1 MKRLVQEADL
11 LFGDRLAPITSNI
24 GFLQAD
30 HILAAQTFCDWLEP
44 IMQKA
49 RGVTFTQQLVSG
61 KLEDVLALLLP
72 LTSVERR
79 RYLFVPTTSSWTAF
93 FDNGHYG
100 TDVFSKVSR
109 LSKLLE
115 CKGLRVATVP
125 ETKEGEFKDARGR
138 YGAVILEVYGNK
150 ESVLNYLRAICLIN
164 DGGKWDFSQS
174 GTPFLFE
181 DTESYSKHKIKQR
194 FTFEMLKAYTKEL
207 GLSPFEEDFYLPP
220 GNNQGV
226 LVEQQGPSL
235 PTSKEYTLEEVRR
248 TTSNSG
254 TM

>member
-1 MKRLVQEADL
+1 MKRLVEESSL
-11 LFGDRLAPITSNI
+11 LFGDRLAPMTSTL
-24 GFLQAD
+24 GFLEAD

-49 RGVTFTQQLVSG
+49 RGASFMQRLVSG
-61 KLEDVLALLLP
+61 KLEEILALLLP

-79 RYLFVPTTSSWTAF
+79 RYLFVPTASSWTAF
-93 FDNGHYG
+93 FDNGHHG

-115 CKGLRVATVP
+115 CKGLRVVAVP
-125 ETKEGEFKDARGR
+125 ETKEGEFKGARGR
-138 YGAVILEVYGNK
+138 YGALIFEVYGPGENPY
-150 ESVLNYLRAICLIN
+150 NYLRSIYVMN
-164 DGGKWDFSQS
+164 DGGKWEFGQNH
-174 GTPFLFE
+174 TPFPFE

-194 FTFEMLKAYTKEL
+194 FTFEMLKAYLKEL

-220 GNNQGV
+220 GNNQAV

-235 PTSKEYTLEEVRR
+235 PTSKEYTLEEARAHY
-248 TTSNSG
+248 
-254 TM
+254 